1 MAWPCPNM
9 SGEPVRKLY
18 ITLRRGFA
26 GTKET
31 QRRTLQS
38 LGLRYREQTVV
49 QDNNSTARGAIEK
62 VGAGSEA
69 ASALPPL
76 LLNSVQLSRRLQDAS
91 GGNLC

>member
-1 MAWPCPNM
+1 M
-9 SGEPVRKLY
+9 SGETVRKLY

-49 QDNNSTARGAIEK
+49 QDNNSSARGAIDK
-62 VGAGSEA
+62 VGSTERQEWPF
-69 ASALPPL
+69 LHL
-76 LLNSVQLSRRLQDAS
+76 MLN
-91 GGNLC
+91 